1 MDKKWIF
8 LFIIFLAAILAMGS
22 VDAAELKDH
31 NFKDYFSMKIP
42 KNVHFEK
49 HEDSSHEDGI
59 DMISLSYL
67 SKDLIIVYEAVPFFS
82 ENSSEFYYQTV
93 FESFCSDLDECYEYQ
108 EGNLTILKPKK
119 IDDTHVPIVGTTSGS
134 EYVII
139 VGKDLDLIKK
149 MGKSV
154 DFK

>member
-1 MDKKWIF
+1 MDRKWIC
-8 LFIIFLAAILAMGS
+8 LFIIFFAAVLAMGS

-42 KNVHFEK
+42 KNAHFQK
-49 HEDSSHEDGI
+49 QNDSSHENGL
-59 DMISLSYL
+59 DMISLSYI
-67 SKDLIIVYEAVPFFS
+67 SQDLVIFYENATLLS
-82 ENSSEFYYQTV
+82 ENSSKFLYQSM
-93 FESFCSDLDECYEYQ
+93 FESSMPDLDECYEYQ
-108 EGNLTILKPKK
+108 EGNLTILEPKK
-119 IDDTHVPIVGTTSGS
+119 IDDTHFPLVGTTSGS

-139 VGKDLDLIKK
+139 MGKDLDLIKK